1 MNTFTLLTSSY
12 KEGLSNILNT
22 CAIINEILSY
32 DSKNVPNAMSD
43 VLTTRHLL
51 RSLNLK
57 DELKIFIK
65 IYQEEEKGFEVKV
78 LINNGAMENFI
89 YTNVVDE
96 FHFSMIKL
104 SKLIPMYNVDQT
116 INLIGEVTH

>member
-1 MNTFTLLTSSY
+1 MLTSSY

-57 DELKIFIK
+57 DELKISIK

>member
-1 MNTFTLLTSSY
+1 
-12 KEGLSNILNT
+12 
-22 CAIINEILSY
+22 
-32 DSKNVPNAMSD
+32 MSD